1 MLESLSASQLNSII
15 EFVLRANGP
24 EMEDAVRGRLQVDDT
39 IATGKGLDSI
49 DSSVEDRTLSIL
61 GEDYLLKVDEGQ
73 PAGTVADINSL
84 MEWVDAR
91 SLAPPESVESY
102 AYGIQQAI
110 YKRGTIKRFGYEGT
124 GFIDY
129 ILEQYMPKIAN
140 DLELKIAQELERAI
154 SDNIN
159 KGNK

>member
-61 GEDYLLKVDEGQ
+61 GEDYLLKVDEGH

-84 MEWVDAR
+84 IEWVDAR
-91 SLAPPESVESY
+91 SLAPPENVESY